1 MKCENCKKNEATVRY
16 TEIINGEKR
25 EMHLCEECSHE
36 LGIDNINLS
45 MPIDFS
51 SFFGGLL
58 DDEYDSQEFMPLFPK
73 VKDLRCDNC
82 NTSYEDFINSG
93 KFGCEEC
100 YNVFANK
107 IDSLL
112 RRIHGSNKYMGR
124 KALNSKK
131 GNDAIGSNNSIDS
144 KDNKEENCTKESKLN
159 SLQNDL
165 KKAIQEERYEDAA
178 KIRDEIKEVEKDA

>member
-1 MKCENCKKNEATVRY
+1 MKCENCKKNEATVKY
-16 TEIINGEKR
+16 TEIINGEKK
-25 EMHLCEECSHE
+25 EMHLCEKCSHV

-73 VKDLRCDNC
+73 VKDLRCNNC

-100 YNVFANK
+100 YDVFSSK
-107 IDSLL
+107 IDSILK
-112 RRIHGSNKYMGR
+112 RIHGSNKYMGR
-124 KALNSKK
+124 KALNSKDK
-131 GNDAIGSNNSIDS
+131 SDISSGDLN
-144 KDNKEENCTKESKLN
+144 DNKDKNSTKESKLE

-165 KKAIQEERYEDAA
+165 KKAIKEERYEDAA